1 MVIFNLMSLL
11 AYKNEMI
18 NKMVG
23 DTLHL
28 IFHHLSGF
36 RCRFT
41 WSLLLYSLQPS
52 YYQFLCA
59 TSFQN
64 CMRER
69 EREQFQLICYLW
81 LLMYNWV
88 FRSLDGLH
96 RLFVVVNVWLSVLD
110 GLQWLVHWVPRL
122 KGELIYLAGVK
133 HVAGDMFESI
143 PKGDAILLMV
153 SFDFWVCWVF
163 FPDFLWSYAF
173 SFLFFFWNLVLVLM
187 T

>member
-1 MVIFNLMSLL
+1 MKWSTKWLVIHCILYFITWVDLDAGSPGLCCCTLCNLHI
-11 AYKNEMI
+11 I
-18 NKMVG
+18 NFFV
-23 DTLHL
+23 LHL
-28 IFHHLSGF
+28 SK
-36 RCRFT
+36 T
-41 WSLLLYSLQPS
+41 AW
-52 YYQFLCA
+52 
-59 TSFQN
+59 
-64 CMRER
+64 ER